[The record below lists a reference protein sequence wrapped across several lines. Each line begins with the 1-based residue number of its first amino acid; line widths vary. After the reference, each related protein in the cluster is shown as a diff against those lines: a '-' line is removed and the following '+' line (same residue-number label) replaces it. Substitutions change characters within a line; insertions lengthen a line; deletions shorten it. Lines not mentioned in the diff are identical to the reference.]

1 MALIIPSP
9 LWSFVVSCCKVDLK
23 GNFTKIGLALSEA
36 SVSVYSCRN
45 CLCARAQF
53 NVLHFCLFFYFNVYR
68 SIPIQ
73 CKNRHKF

>member
-36 SVSVYSCRN
+36 SQSLFTVAAIVFVPGHSSTLYIFVY
-45 CLCARAQF
+45 F
-53 NVLHFCLFFYFNVYR
+53 LF
-68 SIPIQ
+68 
-73 CKNRHKF
+73 